1 MSVKFIREYV
11 KPDNMDLKTIQSDP
25 LVIEWL
31 EGIDASKSTFSNYTH
46 AMRRYCNFTGLTP
59 IELLEEAEAEITGGV
74 LMRKRKIKGYLISF
88 RSSLKDEGLAPKSI
102 GNIMTG
108 ANSFYRCNDID
119 LPNLNNRKQFSPKP
133 LKKNSLWIEKTDI
146 QAILEHAGVRDR
158 AIILIMVSSGLAQS
172 DVLDL
177 RVKDIKNGYDENTGI
192 TTLSVRRIKTDY
204 DFTTFLTPEAG
215 RAVLSWI
222 ELRNQ
227 KHEKFKVRSDN
238 DFLFIKR
245 DVPDSY
251 LKTYDDS
258 ERLLDKYGLM
268 AIFRRLSVA
277 TGRETDKGTWSLVR
291 AHNLRKYFNS
301 TLLNNGA
308 DIFFTDYLMGHKID
322 QMHEAYYRAD
332 PVKLREKYM
341 RSLPFL
347 SLEDT
352 EVKMIESP
360 EYQELKNNYD
370 TMCDRVKE
378 LERKDSKKEDLL
390 EFFEEHPDIIESIKE
405 FVAKK
410 D

>member
-1 MSVKFIREYV
+1 
-11 KPDNMDLKTIQSDP
+11 
-25 LVIEWL
+25 
-31 EGIDASKSTFSNYTH
+31 
-46 AMRRYCNFTGLTP
+46 
-59 IELLEEAEAEITGGV
+59 
-74 LMRKRKIKGYLISF
+74 
-88 RSSLKDEGLAPKSI
+88 
-102 GNIMTG
+102 MTG

-133 LKKNSLWIEKTDI
+133 LKKNSLWIEKADI

-177 RVKDIKNGYDENTGI
+177 RIKDIKNGYDENSGI
-192 TTLSVRRIKTDY
+192 TTLSVRRIKTEY
-204 DFTTFLTPEAG
+204 DFTTFLSPEAG

-251 LKTYDDS
+251 LKTYDDD
-258 ERLLDKYGLM
+258 ERLLDKHGLM

-277 TGRETDKGTWSLVR
+277 TGRETEKGTWSLVR

-308 DIFFTDYLMGHKID
+308 DLFFTDFLMGHKID
-322 QMHEAYYRAD
+322 QMHEAYFRAD

-341 RSLPFL
+341 RYLPFL
-347 SLEDT
+347 SIEDT
-352 EVKMIESP
+352 EVKMVESP

-378 LERKDSKKEDLL
+378 LERKDSKQDDLL
-390 EFFEEHPDIIESIKE
+390 EFFEEHPDIIETIKK

>member
-1 MSVKFIREYV
+1 
-11 KPDNMDLKTIQSDP
+11 MDLKTIRSDP
-25 LVIEWL
+25 MIIGWMAGIE
-31 EGIDASKSTFSNYTH
+31 ASKSTHDNYTH
-46 AMRRYCNFTGLTP
+46 GLRLFCDFTGLTP
-59 IELLEEAEAEITGGV
+59 IQLLEEAESEITNGT
-74 LMRKRKIKGYLISF
+74 LMRQRKIKGYLITF
-88 RSSLKDEGLAPKSI
+88 RSMLKERGLAPKTI

-108 ANSFYRCNDID
+108 VNSFYRFNDID

-133 LKKNSLWIEKTDI
+133 LKKNMLWIEKSDI

-158 AIILIMVSSGLAQS
+158 AIILIMVSSGLSQV

-177 RVKDIKNGYDENTGI
+177 RIKDVKSGYDENTGI

-222 ELRNQ
+222 ELRNK
-227 KHEKFKVRSDN
+227 KHEKSKVRSDN
-238 DFLFIKR
+238 DFLFIKQ
-245 DVPDSY
+245 DVPNSY
-251 LKTYDDS
+251 LKTHDDTV
-258 ERLLDKYGLM
+258 RRLDKHGLM
-268 AIFRRLSVA
+268 AIFRRLAHA
-277 TGRETDKGTWSLVR
+277 TGRGTDRDTWSLVR

-301 TLLNNGA
+301 TILNNGG
-308 DIFFTDYLMGHKID
+308 DIFYVDYLMGHKID

-341 RSLPFL
+341 RYLPFL
-347 SLEDT
+347 SIEDT
-352 EVKMIESP
+352 EVKMVESP
-360 EYQELKNNYD
+360 EYQELKHNYD

-378 LERKDSKKEDLL
+378 LERKDSEKADIL
-390 EFFEEHPDIIESIKE
+390 EFFEEHPDIITSIRE

>member
-1 MSVKFIREYV
+1 
-11 KPDNMDLKTIQSDP
+11 
-25 LVIEWL
+25 
-31 EGIDASKSTFSNYTH
+31 
-46 AMRRYCNFTGLTP
+46 
-59 IELLEEAEAEITGGV
+59 
-74 LMRKRKIKGYLISF
+74 
-88 RSSLKDEGLAPKSI
+88 
-102 GNIMTG
+102 MTG

-133 LKKNSLWIEKTDI
+133 LKKNSLWVEKTDI

-172 DVLDL
+172 DVLAL
-177 RVKDIKNGYDENTGI
+177 RVKDVKEGYDEATGI
-192 TTLSVRRIKTDY
+192 TTLSVRRIKTEY
-204 DFTTFLTPEAG
+204 DFTTFLSPEAG

-227 KHEKFKVRSDN
+227 KHEKFKIRSDD

-251 LKTYDDS
+251 LKTYDDR

-268 AIFRRLSVA
+268 AIFRRLSAV
-277 TGRETDKGTWSLVR
+277 TGRETEKGTWSLVR

-301 TLLNNGA
+301 TILNNGG
-308 DIFFTDYLMGHKID
+308 DIFFVDYLMGHKID

-341 RSLPFL
+341 RYLPFL
-347 SLEDT
+347 SIEDT

-360 EYQELKNNYD
+360 EYQELKA
-370 TMCDRVKE
+370 E
-378 LERKDSKKEDLL
+378 LEALKQERTERQPYDGIIDDLMDDNEFLALLQKKIRERG
-390 EFFEEHPDIIESIKE
+390 IG
-405 FVAKK
+405 
-410 D
+410 